1 MPLPTP
7 VSGLLHRCALGLWF
21 CAIAALGL
29 LRYAMSYI
37 RHPEHAGDTV
47 MWLWLLGSLLVGAI
61 GVVLIVRA
69 LKSGPPFSRD

>member
-1 MPLPTP
+1 MPAPTSTP
-7 VSGLLHRCALGLWF
+7 SLLHRCALGLWF

-29 LRYAMSYI
+29 LRYAMTWL

-61 GVVLIVRA
+61 GVLLIVRA
-69 LKSGPPFSRD
+69 LKRP